1 MLFKK
6 KNSHPFIKKKK
17 RVYPSS
23 SMSKSLQ
30 AYDKFIFLLLRRIQ
44 HGKTFKTALML
55 YFFLEHGTV
64 DLNE

>member
-1 MLFKK
+1 MLVKK
-6 KNSHPFIKKKK
+6 KNSHPFIKKK

>member
-1 MLFKK
+1 MLVKK
-6 KNSHPFIKKKK
+6 KIHIHSLKKKR

-55 YFFLEHGTV
+55 YFFFRTWYRGS
-64 DLNE
+64 